1 MMSLNG
7 YLNFLKSLINHIVK
21 IIFILLFFYGCFFA
35 QTKDTAEGFSSNDS
49 VFIMQKSPWG
59 AVLRSAI
66 IPGWGQIYNESY
78 IKAPLIWG
86 GIYALFLGWRFY
98 NIHYRD
104 TKSLYNQL
112 LNDPSIDLG
121 VKDRYKSA
129 RDFYHDQ
136 RDLFSIYIGLVY
148 VLNLV
153 DAYVDAELFDF
164 NVQEDYRTHQPML
177 GIKFNF

>member
-1 MMSLNG
+1 MKSLNV
-7 YLNFLKSLINHIVK
+7 YLNFLKSLTNHIAK
-21 IIFILLFFYGCFFA
+21 IIIIVFLLSGFFFA
-35 QTKDTAEGFSSNDS
+35 QTKDSASNNSYDS
-49 VFIMQKSPWG
+49 VFVMQKSPWG

-66 IPGWGQIYNESY
+66 IPGWGQIYNQSY
-78 IKAPLIWG
+78 IKAPIIWG
-86 GIYALFLGWRFY
+86 GIVALVFGWRFY
-98 NIHYRD
+98 NKYYKQYRD
-104 TKSLYNQL
+104 IYNQTA
-112 LNDPSIDLG
+112 DS
-121 VKDRYKSA
+121 RYINV
-129 RDFYHDQ
+129 RDFYHNQ

>member
-1 MMSLNG
+1 MKNLNV
-7 YLNFLKSLINHIVK
+7 YSNFLKSLTNHIVK
-21 IIFILLFFYGCFFA
+21 IVFLLFFFYGCFFA
-35 QTKDTAEGFSSNDS
+35 QTKDTAKGTSPNDS
-49 VFIMQKSPWG
+49 VFVMQKSPWG
-59 AVLRSAI
+59 AVLRSAV

-86 GIYALFLGWRFY
+86 GIAALVLGWRFY
-98 NIHYRD
+98 NDRYNTYRD
-104 TKSLYNQL
+104 LYSQNL
-112 LNDPSIDLG
+112 DI
-121 VKDRYKSA
+121 RYKNV

-148 VLNLV
+148 ILNLV

-164 NVQEDYRTHQPML
+164 NVQENYRTNQTML

>member
-1 MMSLNG
+1 MKNLNV
-7 YLNFLKSLINHIVK
+7 YLNFLKSLTNHIAK
-21 IIFILLFFYGCFFA
+21 IIFLSLFSCGCFFA
-35 QTKDTAEGFSSNDS
+35 QTNDTTKNASNDS
-49 VFIMQKSPWG
+49 VFVMQKSPLG

-78 IKAPLIWG
+78 IKAPFIWG
-86 GIYALFLGWRFY
+86 GIAALVLGWRFY
-98 NIHYRD
+98 NNHYKTYKD
-104 TKSLYNQL
+104 LYNQNL
-112 LNDPSIDLG
+112 DI
-121 VKDRYKSA
+121 RYA
-129 RDFYHDQ
+129 NVRDFYRDQ

-164 NVQEDYRTHQPML
+164 NVEEDYRTHQTML

>member
-1 MMSLNG
+1 MKNLNV
-7 YLNFLKSLINHIVK
+7 YSNFLKSLTNHIVK
-21 IIFILLFFYGCFFA
+21 LVFFLFFFYGCFFA
-35 QTKDTAEGFSSNDS
+35 QTKDTAKEISPNDS
-49 VFIMQKSPWG
+49 VFVMQKSPWG

-78 IKAPLIWG
+78 IKAPIIWG
-86 GIYALFLGWRFY
+86 GIAALVLGWRF
-98 NIHYRD
+98 N
-104 TKSLYNQL
+104 N
-112 LNDPSIDLG
+112 
-121 VKDRYKSA
+121 DRYKTYGNLYKGTSYTGYKTY

-148 VLNLV
+148 ILNLV

-164 NVQEDYRTHQPML
+164 NVQEDYRTNQTML